1 MIVPRSLS
9 TEARHL
15 YQFESYGVKVQIT
28 SNESAMIEQAA
39 IVSRRS
45 LMDQMRD
52 ITTTDPHHQF
62 QVNRTKGGTYV
73 LIQNGERIASGR
85 SQKKFFK
92 FFDSIIRVT
101 IGEYAVDRVFMH
113 AGAVGWNGKAIIMPG
128 DSFKGKSTLVAE
140 LVRSGASYY
149 SDDFAVFDGDGSLHP
164 FPRPLGLRSQDGK
177 FKTYEITPESL
188 GGVRGIAPI
197 PVGMI
202 LLAEYSP
209 GKRWSPAMLTSGQGM
224 LQMIPFTLSVR
235 HQTDFS
241 LQVLNKI
248 ASRAIIASSYRGSAE
263 KFAKTFLNF
272 VDKHVN

>member
-1 MIVPRSLS
+1 MINFSPKDLTSQP
-9 TEARHL
+9 
-15 YQFESYGVKVQIT
+15 YQFESYGVKVQIN
-28 SNESAMIEQAA
+28 SNEPEMVKNAA
-39 IVSRRS
+39 LVTRRS
-45 LMDQMRD
+45 LMDQVRN
-52 ITTTDPHHQF
+52 ITTNEPDHRF
-62 QVNRTKGGTYV
+62 EVNRTKGGTYI

-101 IGEYAVDRVFMH
+101 IGEYAVDKVFMH
-113 AGAVGWNGKAIIMPG
+113 AGAVGWNGKAIIIPG

-140 LVRSGASYY
+140 LVRTGASYY
-149 SDDFAVFDGDGSLHP
+149 SDDFAVFDSGGSLHP
-164 FPRPLGLRSQDGK
+164 FPRPLALRSQDGK

-209 GKRWSPAMLTSGQGM
+209 GKRWSPTMLTSGQGV

-235 HQTDFS
+235 HRTDFS
-241 LQVLNKI
+241 LRVLNKI

-263 KFAKTFLNF
+263 KFVKTFLNF